1 MHSHIIHVLVVRCC
15 SLVPV
20 CDQWLFVVV
29 YEFTKDI
36 TIREISRE
44 IQVQSHR
51 GQRGGGR
58 HFADSPIIST
68 PVNLLLLVIFAHVNR
83 HQPPT
88 FFYAKEEQTTEQTT
102 RPSAR
107 ELQLPLKMPTQMPMK
122 RARELQ
128 TPILLVLAFF
138 SHGLCWFY

>member
-1 MHSHIIHVLVVRCC
+1 MVVRLC
-15 SLVPV
+15 LRI
-20 CDQWLFVVV
+20 LKG
-29 YEFTKDI
+29 YRRT
-36 TIREISRE
+36 TIRVISRE
-44 IQVQSHR
+44 IREKFKVTEGSEAAGVTSRTHQST
-51 GQRGGGR
+51 
-58 HFADSPIIST
+58 ST

-83 HQPPT
+83 HQPPP